1 MKSTNF
7 FTERRKW
14 LLALVAICSITLSCT
29 DLEENP
35 DFSSS
40 EAFYTSE
47 SEALTALNGVYDNLG
62 REWFNTMY
70 ARFCFDC
77 VLGYSTGYEKQP
89 LNYAS
94 GALTPGDGVLAS
106 YWNIS
111 YKAINDANNV
121 IAKVPEIEMD
131 EAKKSRIIGEAKF
144 LRGYFLYHLAVYF
157 DDVPVYT
164 EPTQS
169 FDAAASNENGK
180 QRALEQAIADFTDAA
195 AVLPPSY
202 EGDDL
207 GRAHKWAALGFLS
220 KTYLE
225 TGQFNEAREAA
236 ENVIDN
242 SGLALFDDFTFNFD
256 VEHENMGERL
266 FDIQFSFAADPD
278 KNSNFL
284 AHFSPTDWAGPSED
298 NQSAAA
304 AGWADAWIWGEPE
317 FRMTYNEEDARIPGT
332 FVESYYSR
340 NVNAQVTWDPNAK
353 SNFVGSGST
362 ERTYR
367 SAYVVKYL
375 ETEPSSWDNT
385 EKNFPALRLAD
396 VMLAHSEAANESGQ
410 GDAYF
415 GINTVRARANLP
427 ALSGLSK
434 QDLKDAIVQERAW
447 EFAFEGQTF
456 ITLKRAGFEYV
467 ADYVN
472 KYTGRSS
479 PVDGRKDA
487 VLPIPNQEV
496 NANPQLEQNPLWK

>member
-1 MKSTNF
+1 MKLIKNLTKKS
-7 FTERRKW
+7 KW
-14 LLALVAICSITLSCT
+14 LLGFAAICLIAASCS
-29 DLEENP
+29 DLDENP

-40 EAFYTSE
+40 NAFYKSE
-47 SEALTALNGVYDNLG
+47 NDALTALNGAYDNLG

-77 VLGYSTGYEKQP
+77 ILGYSTGYEKQP

-106 YWNIS
+106 YWDIS
-111 YKAINDANNV
+111 YKAINDANN
-121 IAKVPEIEMD
+121 IITNVPDIEMD
-131 EAKKSRIIGEAKF
+131 ETKKSRIIGEAKF
-144 LRGYFLYHLAVYF
+144 LRGYFYYHLAVYF
-157 DDVPVYT
+157 DDIPVYT
-164 EPTQS
+164 EPTTS
-169 FDAAASNENGK
+169 FDAAASNEDGK
-180 QRALEQAIADFTDAA
+180 QRALNQAIADFIDASA
-195 AVLPPSY
+195 ALPPSY
-202 EGDDL
+202 SGGDL
-207 GRAHKWAALGFLS
+207 GRATKWAALGFLS

-225 TGQFNEAREAA
+225 TGQFNEARDAA

-242 SGLALFDDFTFNFD
+242 SGLTLFDDFSFNFD

-266 FDIQFSFAADPD
+266 FEIQFSYAADPN

-284 AHFSPTDWAGPSED
+284 AHFSPTDWAGPDAE
-298 NQSAAA
+298 NQTAAA

-317 FRMTYNEEDARIPGT
+317 FRMTYDDEDARIPGT

-340 NVNAQVTWDPNAK
+340 NVNDQVTWDPNAK

-385 EKNFPALRLAD
+385 ERNFPALRLSD

-410 GDAYF
+410 GDAYL
-415 GINTVRARANLP
+415 GINTVRARASLP
-427 ALSGLSK
+427 PLSGLSK

-456 ITLKRAGFEYV
+456 ITLKRAGVEYI

-472 KYTGRSS
+472 TYTNRAAD
-479 PVDGRKDA
+479 VDGRKDA

-496 NANPQLEQNPLWK
+496 NANTLIEQNALWK

>member
-1 MKSTNF
+1 MKSIKLLTKKN
-7 FTERRKW
+7 KW
-14 LLALVAICSITLSCT
+14 LLSLVVICFIAVSCSK
-29 DLEENP
+29 LEENP

-40 EAFYTSE
+40 DAFYSSE
-47 SEALTALNGVYDNLG
+47 SEALTALNGAYDNLG

-77 VLGYSTGYEKQP
+77 VLGYSTGYEKEP
-89 LNYAS
+89 LNFAA
-94 GALTPGDGVLAS
+94 GALSPGNAVLAS
-106 YWNIS
+106 YWDIS
-111 YKAINDANNV
+111 YKGINDANNV
-121 IAKVPEIEMD
+121 ISKVPAIEMD

-164 EPTQS
+164 EPTES
-169 FDAAASNENGK
+169 FNAAASNEGGK
-180 QRALEQAIADFTDAA
+180 QRALDQAIADFIDAA
-195 AVLPPSY
+195 AVLPASY
-202 EGDDL
+202 EGADI
-207 GRAHKWAALGFLS
+207 GRASKWAALGFLS

-225 TGQFNEAREAA
+225 TGQFNEARAAA

-242 SGLALFDDFTFNFD
+242 SGMALFDDFSYNFD

-266 FDIQFSFAADPD
+266 FDIQFSYAADPG

-298 NQSAAA
+298 NQSVAA

-317 FRMTYNEEDARIPGT
+317 FRLTYKDEDARIPGT

-340 NVNAQVTWDPNAK
+340 NVDAQVTWDPNAK
-353 SNFVGSGST
+353 SNFVGSGSP

-385 EKNFPALRLAD
+385 EKNFPALRLSD

-410 GDAYF
+410 GDAYL
-415 GINTVRARANLP
+415 GINTVRARAKLP

-434 QDLKDAIVQERAW
+434 QDLKDAIVQERGW
-447 EFAFEGQTF
+447 EFAFEGQTL

-472 KYTGRSS
+472 TYTGRSAK
-479 PVDGRKDA
+479 VDGKKDA

-496 NANPQLEQNPLWK
+496 DANPLLEQNALWK